1 MAKQPNG
8 AQRVITATELRR
20 NFKAVV
26 RQIRKRREHAVI
38 ESSGEPVAVILSV
51 EEYEKLVD
59 RKRRESLAAF
69 NEFARNLGKEVER
82 RGLTEEELLADL
94 EETKR
99 EVFEE
104 RY

>member
-26 RQIRKRREHAVI
+26 RQI
-38 ESSGEPVAVILSV
+38 G
-51 EEYEKLVD
+51 
-59 RKRRESLAAF
+59 KRRESLAVF

-104 RY
+104 RYGRRK